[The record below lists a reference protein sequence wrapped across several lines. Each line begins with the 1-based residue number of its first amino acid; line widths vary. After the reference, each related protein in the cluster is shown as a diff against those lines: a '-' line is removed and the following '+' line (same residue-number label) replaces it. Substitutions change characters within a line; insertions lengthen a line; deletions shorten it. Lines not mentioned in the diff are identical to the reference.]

1 MMCNPGKRGP
11 QECTSKDI
19 AFPLLWLAGSF
30 EVLRLKVCE
39 VLGKRRLS
47 GEEYR
52 DWIQNGA
59 WCMACPPTSDM
70 ECCGHCIQSTRVRK
84 RSDSVTSP
92 CLFSGHAINVFYVVL
107 FPIA

>member
-1 MMCNPGKRGP
+1 MCNPGKQGP

-59 WCMACPPTSDM
+59 LVHGVPSYIGYGVLWALHTIYQGA
-70 ECCGHCIQSTRVRK
+70 E
-84 RSDSVTSP
+84 
-92 CLFSGHAINVFYVVL
+92 AI
-107 FPIA
+107 